1 MKLVLVLEDDRRV
14 LDLFCLVLEG
24 KGYAVL
30 RATVAEEAFQHAAR
44 RRAQVDLLVADVVLT
59 ASTGIRV
66 ALQLRQSIP
75 RLKILL
81 VSGYP
86 VSAWR
91 DQDCAELNELPS
103 DSVAVLQK
111 PFRPEVLI
119 ERVRKLIGP
128 ATKKLPN
135 RHTAAAR

>member
-1 MKLVLVLEDDRRV
+1 MKVVIVLEDDRRV

-30 RATVAEEAFQHAAR
+30 RAGVAEEAFQLAER
-44 RRAQVDLLVADVVLT
+44 SGTQVDLLIADVVLT
-59 ASTGIRV
+59 ASTGIQV

-91 DQDCAELNELPS
+91 DQDCARAP
-103 DSVAVLQK
+103 D
-111 PFRPEVLI
+111 
-119 ERVRKLIGP
+119 RVGRGLEW
-128 ATKKLPN
+128 
-135 RHTAAAR
+135 AASRCTP